1 MRIVE
6 CLAPLVGR
14 WQGVHRQRLLP
25 TDEFVASAATASVS
39 VTARE
44 FVSLAYTW
52 SDGDAPQE
60 GLLLLSGGTGE
71 DGVQGVWVDSWHQS
85 PEWMIFSGT
94 ASDDGVVRLAGSYAA
109 PEGPDWGWQVVLAP
123 IEGGGGRMTMLNLVP
138 GYDPYEAVE
147 AVYDQRV

>member
-6 CLAPLVGR
+6 CLAPLVGQ

-25 TDEFVASAATASVS
+25 TDEFVASAATASVT

-44 FVSLAYTW
+44 YVSLAYTW

-60 GLLLLSGGTGE
+60 GLLLLSGGAGE
-71 DGVQGVWVDSWHQS
+71 EGVSAVWLDSWHAS
-85 PEWMIFSGT
+85 PAWMLFSGT
-94 ASDDGVVRLAGSYAA
+94 VGDDAVVRLSGSYAA
-109 PEGPDWGWQVVLAP
+109 PEGPDWGWQIVVAP
-123 IEGGGGRMTMLNLVP
+123 HEGGGIRMTMLNLVP
-138 GYDPYEAVE
+138 GYDPYVAVE